1 MTDEIMAVRVG
12 EVGRSVGE
20 GEEVDGVSFLLHA
33 ANCAFCPIEFDSSL
47 CVLKTV
53 KSPIFLNRVNPREG
67 IQEIIGSA

>member
-1 MTDEIMAVRVG
+1 M
-12 EVGRSVGE
+12 GRSVGE

-33 ANCAFCPIEFDSSL
+33 ANCAFCSIEFDSRL
-47 CVLKTV
+47 CVLK